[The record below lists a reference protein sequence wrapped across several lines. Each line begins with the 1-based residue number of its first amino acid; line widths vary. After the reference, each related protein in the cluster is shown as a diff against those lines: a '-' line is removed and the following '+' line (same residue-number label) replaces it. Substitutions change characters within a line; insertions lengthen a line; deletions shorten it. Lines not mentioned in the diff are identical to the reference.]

1 MCVCVRR
8 VFWCLCLIVWHTFG
22 AFYGLTI
29 KSADPPSPGASATC
43 RYDDSCGLPQDLA
56 MAIAIASAIAIGI
69 PILFRIL
76 KTHKTQLVSSV
87 LLKAAQLE
95 CNFHLAACAQICVCV
110 RVCVPGCWGQR
121 ITHTPGM
128 AATLKWKELADK
140 LIRTAGNSLFEELR
154 RQISESVTGIG
165 FILTVPEV

>member
-1 MCVCVRR
+1 MCVRR

-128 AATLKWKELADK
+128 AATLK
-140 LIRTAGNSLFEELR
+140 
-154 RQISESVTGIG
+154 
-165 FILTVPEV
+165 